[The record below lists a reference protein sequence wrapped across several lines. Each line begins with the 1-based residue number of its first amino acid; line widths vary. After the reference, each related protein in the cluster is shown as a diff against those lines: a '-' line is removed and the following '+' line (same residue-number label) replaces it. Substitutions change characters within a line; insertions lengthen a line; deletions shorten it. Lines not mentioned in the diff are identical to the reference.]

1 MPEAVH
7 YRVSMLRPHTHLFE
21 VRATFPPGPDTLEA
35 VLPVW
40 TPGSY
45 MVREL
50 SRHLQEVRATGPD
63 GEALAG
69 RRTNRGPGGGDP
81 RGRGVTWGYGVW
93 PPGFPVPTSH
103 LDGGH
108 G

>member
-21 VRATFPPGPDTLEA
+21 VRAPFPPGPDTLEA

-45 MVREL
+45 MVREF

-63 GEALAG
+63 GEALAV
-69 RRTNRGPGGGDP
+69 RRTDKRTWRGDTRGRAGAPRYRVHAHEPAVGPG
-81 RGRGVTWGYGVW
+81 
-93 PPGFPVPTSH
+93 
-103 LDGGH
+103 
-108 G
+108 